1 MTLTFNP
8 TTYGELLAQ
17 HQPKVISSETEY
29 DEAIALAEKLEFG
42 EELTPE
48 KESFLDLLTVLI
60 SNYEDEHFPVPEGEP
75 IEVLRH
81 LMDAQDLKQEDL
93 VGVIGSR
100 GVVSEVVNGKRAISK
115 AQAKALAEYFSV
127 DVSLFI

>member
-115 AQAKALAEYFSV
+115 AQAKALAEYFSA